1 MSCLVPPL
9 VDPCARPQEFLLL
22 LFLLLLL
29 LLRVV
34 VVVVVVVVDVVVVDH
49 PEGPASCK

>member
-9 VDPCARPQEFLLL
+9 VDPCARSQEF
-22 LFLLLLL
+22 LL